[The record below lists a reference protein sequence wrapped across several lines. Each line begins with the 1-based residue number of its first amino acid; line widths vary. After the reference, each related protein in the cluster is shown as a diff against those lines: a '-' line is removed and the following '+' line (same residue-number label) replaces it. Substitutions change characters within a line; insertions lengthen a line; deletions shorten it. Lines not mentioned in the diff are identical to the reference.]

1 MLTLDEIILPED
13 LRKKKISVIQELF
26 RSQKVLVA
34 FSGGVDSSLVLFFAK
49 TFAQKAKGLLFV
61 SPMTPSQERSNAS
74 NVAKEIQVPMEEFTI
89 NPLHNEAIRANTTR
103 RCYYCKQAI
112 LTTLEQFAKEHDW
125 DLCADG
131 TNFSDQRLPRP
142 GLQALQESAVYSPLA
157 LALLTKEEIIQI
169 STLLELPSAKFPSQ
183 ACLASRIP
191 FDLAL
196 TEPLLIMADKS
207 ERFLRTLLGN
217 EEDPLRVRIQPLHP
231 SKAYLARIEAG
242 QWFMELTAD
251 QEIRNQIDHKL
262 KDFGFTFV
270 TYDLAGFQSGSFHQV
285 IDLDQI

>member
-1 MLTLDEIILPED
+1 MLSLDEITLPED
-13 LRKKKISVIQELF
+13 LQKKIAVIQELF
-26 RSQKVLVA
+26 RNQNVLVA

-49 TFAQKAKGLLFV
+49 IFAQKTEGLLFV
-61 SPMTPSQERSNAS
+61 SPMTPSQERTNAS
-74 NVAKEIQVPMEEFTI
+74 NVAKEIHVPMQEVVI
-89 NPLHNEAIRANTTR
+89 NPLHNEDIRANTTR

-125 DLCADG
+125 DLCVDG

-142 GLQALQESAVYSPLA
+142 GLQALQESKVYSPLA
-157 LALLTKEEIIQI
+157 LAQLTKEEIIQI

-183 ACLASRIP
+183 ACLASRVP

-196 TEPLLIMADKS
+196 TEPLLKMADKA
-207 ERFLRTLLGN
+207 ERFLRILLAN
-217 EEDPLRVRIQPLHP
+217 EDDPLRVRIQQLHP

-242 QWFMELTAD
+242 QWFMELIAN
-251 QEIRNQIDHKL
+251 QKIRKQIDRKL
-262 KDFGFTFV
+262 KEFGFTFV

-285 IDLDQI
+285 IDLD

>member
-1 MLTLDEIILPED
+1 MLTLDEITLPED
-13 LRKKKISVIQELF
+13 LRKKITVIQELF

-49 TFAQKAKGLLFV
+49 TFAKKTEGLLFV

-74 NVAKEIQVPMEEFTI
+74 NVAKEIQVPMQELTI
-89 NPLHNEAIRANTTR
+89 NPLHNENIRANTTR

-112 LTTLEQFAKEHDW
+112 LTTLEQFAKEHGW

-142 GLQALQESAVYSPLA
+142 GLQALQESVVYSPLA
-157 LALLTKEEIIQI
+157 LAQLTKEEIIQI
-169 STLLELPSAKFPSQ
+169 STLLKLPSARFPSQ

-196 TEPLLIMADKS
+196 TEPLLMMADKA
-207 ERFLRTLLGN
+207 ERFLRTLLEN
-217 EEDPLRVRIQPLHP
+217 DNDPLRVRIQQLHP
-231 SKAYLARIEAG
+231 SKVYLARIEAG
-242 QWFMELTAD
+242 QWLFEAVTD
-251 QEIRNQIDHKL
+251 QKIRTQIDRKL
-262 KDFGFTFV
+262 KDLGFTFV

-285 IDLDQI
+285 IDLDLI

>member
-1 MLTLDEIILPED
+1 MLTMKEITLPED
-13 LRKKKISVIQELF
+13 LRKKITLIQELF
-26 RSQKVLVA
+26 KNQNVLVA
-34 FSGGVDSSLVLFFAK
+34 FSGGVDSSLVLFLAK
-49 TFAQKAKGLLFV
+49 TFARKAEGLLFV
-61 SPMTPSQERSNAS
+61 SPMTPSQERNNAS
-74 NVAKEIQVPMEEFTI
+74 NVAKEIQVPMQEVTI
-89 NPLHNEAIRANTTR
+89 NPLHNEAIKANTTR

-112 LTTLEQFAKEHDW
+112 LTTLEQFAKEHEW

-157 LALLTKEEIIQI
+157 LAQLTKEEIIQI
-169 STLLELPSAKFPSQ
+169 STLLKLPSAQFPSQ

-196 TEPLLIMADKS
+196 TEPLLRMADKS
-207 ERFLRTLLGN
+207 ERFLRTLLAN
-217 EEDPLRVRIQPLHP
+217 ENDPLRVRIQQLHP

-242 QWFMELTAD
+242 QWFMELIAD
-251 QEIRNQIDHKL
+251 QKIRKQIDRKL
-262 KDFGFTFV
+262 KELGFTFI

-285 IDLDQI
+285 IDLGQI